1 VNRVVWTRQA
11 VEDVEAIK
19 AYVARD
25 STHYAA
31 LLVERIVGAVDRLE
45 SFPESGRVV
54 PEVGDGAL
62 REVIFGAYRIVYR
75 AEPDSVEVLTVHHAA
90 RLLLF

>member
-1 VNRVVWTRQA
+1 MRVIWTRQA

-19 AYVARD
+19 TYVARD
-25 STHYAA
+25 SLRYAA

-54 PEVGDGAL
+54 PEVGDNTL

-75 AEPDSVEVLTVHHAA
+75 VQSQESVQVVTVHHAA
-90 RLLLF
+90 RLLRV